1 MLTLLLLSM
10 LASFDSALPCLAQD
24 KQDPQKLDVE
34 NTKLLVFDSAKGITL
49 KVQNDG
55 KVELTVREEDK
66 ETGKKS
72 SKTYAAV
79 SGTEFRQKH
88 PELVKKYELG
98 RYLGG
103 DGKATS
109 PEDFD
114 RWWQALKKG
123 MPDLGPMPGLDQPFD
138 EDLQKYLEEQLGR
151 MRRPFRQ
158 LPQGPRPE
166 EAPRQAPVPGGRELG
181 VKVQEVGETLR
192 DQLALKENEGVL
204 VTEVKAG
211 SIAEKA
217 GLKEHDILVK
227 LEGKTVTDR
236 WQFRADVLT
245 SLGKPEFE
253 VELLRAGKRETV
265 KVKTAARKDE

>member
-1 MLTLLLLSM
+1 MLTALLLSM
-10 LASFDSALPCLAQD
+10 LAQE
-24 KQDPQKLDVE
+24 PQKLDVE

-49 KVQNDG
+49 RVQTDG
-55 KVELTVREEDK
+55 KIELTVREEDK
-66 ETGKKS
+66 DGKKS
-72 SKTYAAV
+72 SKTYAAA

-103 DGKATS
+103 DGKGTS

-158 LPQGPRPE
+158 APRQDDP
-166 EAPRQAPVPGGRELG
+166 PRQAPVPGGRELG

-204 VTEVKAG
+204 VTEVKPG

-217 GLKEHDILVK
+217 GIKEHDILLK
-227 LEGKTVTDR
+227 LEGKTVSDR

-245 SLGKPEFE
+245 ALGKPELQL
-253 VELLRAGKRETV
+253 ELLRAGKRETV